1 VRRFREHKLLLWT
14 ARGLLVL
21 ACLFPLYWIVNVALS
36 SPNALYKR
44 PLDYF
49 PNPAVGENFRA
60 VFDVNQFPRNIANS
74 FAVASLT
81 TLLTLALG
89 APAAYALARLR
100 VKYRGAILAV
110 FLGIAIFPA
119 IGMIGPL
126 YVAMARLGLINR
138 YPSLVL
144 PYTLL
149 SLPLAVWILTH
160 FFSTLPTSLEDA
172 AMVDREGLPAGNPA
186 HRRPRRVHGGGLDLH
201 LRMERVPLR
210 ADTDVDTG
218 GPDRPCRPG
227 ALRRAART
235 PVGDDRGRHGRERPA
250 RPRAGRAVPEE
261 DRRGTDQRRGEVGR
275 GGRAGAA
282 GDGQRFEVDP
292 TPDSGYARR

>member
-1 VRRFREHKLLLWT
+1 MSRIRGTTAGLWF
-14 ARGLLVL
+14 ARALLVVV
-21 ACLFPLYWIVNVALS
+21 CLFPLYWILNVALS
-36 SPNALYKR
+36 GPTALYKK
-44 PLDYF
+44 PLDYY
-49 PNPAVGENFRA
+49 PNPPVGENFRA
-60 VFDVNQFPRNIANS
+60 VFEVNQFPRNIGNS

-100 VKYRGAILAV
+100 VRYRNAIMAL

-126 YVAMARLGLINR
+126 YVGMARLGLINR

-172 AMVDREGLPAGNPA
+172 ALVDGCTPARAFFRIILPLAAPGVFTSAVLIFIFAWNEFLFALILTSTPEARTVPVALALFAGLHELPWATIAAATVISVLPVLALVALFQRRIVEGLTSG
-186 HRRPRRVHGGGLDLH
+186 V
-201 LRMERVPLR
+201 ER
-210 ADTDVDTG
+210 
-218 GPDRPCRPG
+218 
-227 ALRRAART
+227 
-235 PVGDDRGRHGRERPA
+235 
-250 RPRAGRAVPEE
+250 
-261 DRRGTDQRRGEVGR
+261 
-275 GGRAGAA
+275 
-282 GDGQRFEVDP
+282 
-292 TPDSGYARR
+292 